1 MVTTVTFQLDE
12 LYFAGTH
19 VYEAQADAE
28 LTDVV
33 SDAVRA
39 GGVDV
44 FGLTMTPTVA
54 DGSQIV
60 HWNVSVTVPT
70 SNLGALAAR
79 HASSAFVAS
88 IESNSNTIGGSHV
101 NSLYQLSGGVDAS
114 AGSVLA
120 IAPPPPPPPV

>member
-12 LYFAGTH
+12 LYFTGSH

-28 LTDVV
+28 LTEVV
-33 SDAVRA
+33 LDAVRA

-44 FGLTMTPTVA
+44 FDLRMTTTVA

-60 HWNVSVTVPT
+60 HWKVDVTVPT

-88 IESNSNTIGGSHV
+88 IESNANTIGGSHV
-101 NSLYQLSGGVDAS
+101 HSLYQVSGGMDAS